1 LVGDSSLDIIMA
13 VDLTTGSR
21 SNFMSNGAGEGWIM
35 ITPRDMELDKVNQR
49 AYVIDDGGNAPSFIL
64 EIDLARYS
72 V

>member
-1 LVGDSSLDIIMA
+1 MA
-13 VDLTTGSR
+13 VDLTTGTR
-21 SNFMSNGAGEGWIM
+21 SNFMSNGVGEGRVM
-35 ITPRDMELDKVNQR
+35 VAPREMVLDKVNNR